1 MGMDSDIRVL
11 IADDTALY
19 RKILSMAVEK
29 VDGTKVV
36 ATASD
41 GILALETLKRQPADL
56 VLLDVCMPRMDGLD
70 ALKEIGKLYPGVSVV
85 MLSGVTTADADTTV
99 EALQSGALEFIPKPK
114 SRSIDESMEQLRQEL
129 VRIVRL
135 VRVRRSVTA
144 ITSRSILF
152 PPKEPPPEHRHV
164 PLPEGRP
171 PVFPSPGVPPSAP
184 VAPVAPVAPRKVVSF
199 DPDRSLVVIGVSTGG
214 PNALNRL
221 FSLMPKKIGCPILVV
236 QHMPAFF
243 TASLATFI
251 SKKTGLLVKE
261 GADGEALRNDTVY
274 IAPGGRHMVLEREGL
289 GFNTTYRLRL
299 NDDPPVNSCR
309 PSVDVLFNSV
319 AEHYQGGIIS
329 VIMTGMGEDGTA
341 GVERIRRRGNC
352 ISLAQNEATCVVY
365 GMPRSV
371 AEKGLVDEVIPLDG
385 IAPRISEL
393 LSQRKGN

>member
-29 VDGTKVV
+29 VDGTKIVG
-36 ATASD
+36 AASD
-41 GILALETLKRQPADL
+41 GVLALEILKRQPVDL

-70 ALKEIGKLYPGVSVV
+70 ALKEIGKLYPGTAVV

-99 EALQSGALEFIPKPK
+99 EALQLGALEFIPKPK
-114 SRSIDESMEQLRQEL
+114 TRSIDESMEQLRQEL

-135 VRVRRSVTA
+135 VRVRRSVSA
-144 ITSRSILF
+144 ITARSVLF
-152 PPKEPPPEHRHV
+152 PAREPHPDHKAAPPPEAKPHV
-164 PLPEGRP
+164 SRP
-171 PVFPSPGVPPSAP
+171 VQPAAP
-184 VAPVAPVAPRKVVSF
+184 VYTPRKVVSF

-221 FSLMPKKIGCPILVV
+221 FSLMPKRIGCPILVV

-251 SKKTGLLVKE
+251 SKKTGLSVKE
-261 GADGEALRNDTVY
+261 GADGEVIRNDTVY
-274 IAPGGRHMVLEREGL
+274 IAPGGRHMVLEREGSGL
-289 GFNTTYRLRL
+289 TTAYRLRM

-309 PSVDVLFNSV
+309 PSVDVLFESV
-319 AEHYQGGIIS
+319 AESYLGGIIS

-341 GVERIRRRGNC
+341 GVDRIRKRGNC

-385 IAPRISEL
+385 LAPRISEL

>member
-29 VDGTKVV
+29 VDGTKIVG
-36 ATASD
+36 AASD
-41 GILALETLKRQPADL
+41 GVLALEILKRQPVDL

-70 ALKEIGKLYPGVSVV
+70 ALKEIGKLYPGTAVV

-99 EALQSGALEFIPKPK
+99 EALQLGALEFIPKPK
-114 SRSIDESMEQLRQEL
+114 TRSIDESMEQLRQEL

-135 VRVRRSVTA
+135 VRVRRSVSA
-144 ITSRSILF
+144 ITARSVLF
-152 PPKEPPPEHRHV
+152 PAREPLSDHKAVPPPEAKPHV
-164 PLPEGRP
+164 SRP
-171 PVFPSPGVPPSAP
+171 VQPAAP
-184 VAPVAPVAPRKVVSF
+184 VYTPRKVVSF

-221 FSLMPKKIGCPILVV
+221 FSLMPKRIGCPILVV

-251 SKKTGLLVKE
+251 SKKTGLSVKE
-261 GADGEALRNDTVY
+261 GADGEVIRNDTVY
-274 IAPGGRHMVLEREGL
+274 IAPGGRHMVLEREGSGL
-289 GFNTTYRLRL
+289 TTAYRLRM

-309 PSVDVLFNSV
+309 PSVDVLFESV
-319 AEHYQGGIIS
+319 AESYLGGIIS

-341 GVERIRRRGNC
+341 GVDRIRKRGNC

-385 IAPRISEL
+385 LAPRISEL

>member
-1 MGMDSDIRVL
+1 MDSDIRVL

-29 VDGTKVV
+29 VDGTKIVG
-36 ATASD
+36 AASD
-41 GILALETLKRQPADL
+41 GVLALEILKRQPVDL

-70 ALKEIGKLYPGVSVV
+70 ALKEIGKLYPGTAVV

-99 EALQSGALEFIPKPK
+99 EALQLGALEFIPKPK
-114 SRSIDESMEQLRQEL
+114 TRSIDESMEQLRQEL

-135 VRVRRSVTA
+135 VRVRRSVSA
-144 ITSRSILF
+144 ITARSVLF
-152 PPKEPPPEHRHV
+152 PAREPLSDHKAVPPPEAKPHV
-164 PLPEGRP
+164 SS
-171 PVFPSPGVPPSAP
+171 PVQPAAP
-184 VAPVAPVAPRKVVSF
+184 VYTPRKVVSF

-221 FSLMPKKIGCPILVV
+221 FSLMPKRIGCPILVV

-251 SKKTGLLVKE
+251 SKKTGLSVKE
-261 GADGEALRNDTVY
+261 GADGEVIRNDTVY
-274 IAPGGRHMVLEREGL
+274 IAPGGRHMVLEREGSGL
-289 GFNTTYRLRL
+289 TTAYRLRM

-309 PSVDVLFNSV
+309 PSVDVLFESV
-319 AEHYQGGIIS
+319 AESYLGGIIS

-341 GVERIRRRGNC
+341 GVDRIRKRGNC

-385 IAPRISEL
+385 LAPRISEL